1 MAPKSGERYWEETD
15 YPTSRN
21 TSRQSETNWKKLDCI
36 LVLIHGFS
44 VKIYIIWT
52 DAKTNVD
59 LGSYLFR
66 SAQIIANFPVSST
79 AKALSLAVLWSS
91 SVGSYFK
98 SDDQQNVLNWTCKRL
113 RKRSSTKAGELKA
126 ESEPDNPWS
135 YPKRCPYKWRRSVLT
150 DTVSHNIHY
159 LKA

>member
-126 ESEPDNPWS
+126 ESESDNPWS

-159 LKA
+159 LKV